1 MQLNII
7 WGMMILALGILAGFL
22 RSPAWIIFPL
32 GMMFAFHYVI
42 SKIEIWKVLI
52 RSQASFDI
60 LKAAFY
66 TASFQIVLAAILYM
80 LGRGVA
86 NISGYEPDISSDT
99 RLVLSCV
106 SFAFLLASGVFI
118 LFPPFKKKQ
127 DKLIRTHP
135 SQGTRILHKC
145 SDFHVPKTVLDAWEA
160 SGKPIA
166 SRDDIDRMEQ
176 QLGVKLPSAYVDFVM
191 TYGFVCFDRDKD
203 DVCNFLY
210 RKELDSSS
218 PAEYGRIRFL
228 KNPEYVIMA
237 YNIMTSTEDPDDP
250 TLPAFPK
257 EYIPVGGD
265 DGQGLILLEISPEH
279 GRVWYWSEEKM
290 EWRWGTEGN
299 TKLGFV
305 ADNFYDFINNLLP
318 RKDVI
323 DQ

>member
-1 MQLNII
+1 MQLKII
-7 WGMMILALGILAGFL
+7 LGMMILALGILAGFL

-32 GMMFAFHYVI
+32 GTMFALHYVI
-42 SKIEIWKVLI
+42 SKIEIWKTFI
-52 RSQASFDI
+52 RSQGFFDI
-60 LKAAFY
+60 FKAAFY

-99 RLVLSCV
+99 RLVLYSV
-106 SFAFLLASGVFI
+106 SFAFLLGSGVFV
-118 LFPPFKKKQ
+118 LFPSFKKKQ
-127 DKLIRTHP
+127 DKFIQTNP
-135 SQGTRILHKC
+135 SQDHKIVEKC
-145 SDFHVPKTVLDAWEA
+145 SDFRVPKTVLDAWEA
-160 SGKPIA
+160 SGEPIA

-176 QLGVKLPSAYVDFVM
+176 ELGVKLPTAYVNFVM
-191 TYGFVCFDRDKD
+191 TYGFVCFGRDKD
-203 DVCNFLY
+203 RTDNFLY
-210 RKELDSSS
+210 REELDSSS
-218 PAEYGRIRFL
+218 PAEYGSITFL
-228 KNPEYVIMA
+228 KNPERVVMA

-265 DGQGLILLEISPEH
+265 AGQGLILLEMSPEH
-279 GRVWYWSEEKM
+279 GRVWYWGEEKM

-323 DQ
+323 E